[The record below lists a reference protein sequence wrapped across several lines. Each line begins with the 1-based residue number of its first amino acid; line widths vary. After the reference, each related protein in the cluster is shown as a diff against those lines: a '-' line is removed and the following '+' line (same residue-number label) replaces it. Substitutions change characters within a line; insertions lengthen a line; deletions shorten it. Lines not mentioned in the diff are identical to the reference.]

1 MNHKLLLTLWGVALI
16 LMGCTADVEITPT
29 VPTPDGAIAIN
40 IDGSINQTY
49 TTRVDDGGFC
59 DGDQIGLY
67 GVNYTDNNSV
77 AGELLD
83 EGNQVDNVRYIF
95 DEENMKWTPSRTV
108 YYKDAQTKI
117 DLYGYYPYANVESVS
132 AYKFEVAQDQSGAN
146 AIDGYAMSDF
156 LWGKAKNISPTAN
169 KVRIL
174 FNHMLSC
181 ANVILA
187 EGDGFAE
194 GEFAALKKSV
204 LAMSTTRTA
213 EIDLATGMV
222 TASGDAE
229 SEGIVMK
236 GNGEGFRAI
245 VVPQSVDAGK
255 PLFAITVDGVSY
267 RFKKDIDFTYEAGKQ
282 SKFTIQI
289 NKKEHSEGYEFVL
302 INTEIVDWVAD
313 LDSNGGEARQYYVV
327 HLDEA
332 GTLEAKLY
340 EAKKDPTKIKNLKI
354 SGKINANDFYYMRD
368 NMPKLQALNLRESEI
383 CALYGYH
390 VGFYDGTEIAW
401 FDEKPEDLEAALNEH
416 YPGKGYSLYNTTPF
430 IDCDA
435 HQIPNGAFMPCDEY
449 GDVMGGGPEYLTEF
463 VFPKK
468 VVKIGNDA
476 FNNRQLL
483 AGPLNIP
490 EGVVE
495 IGKNAFGG
503 CAAITSLSLPSTLQK
518 IGDWAF
524 AQCTL
529 LSGELLLPNSITSI
543 GAWCFYVTGGSKLTG
558 SLNLPESLQELEE
571 AAFSGCRGF
580 TGSLTIPQSLTKIP
594 AMAFSE
600 CSGLNGQLILHDGI
614 TDIGESA
621 FRDCAFQGELKLPSE
636 LAKISQGCFWGTK
649 FTSIAGWPEGL
660 VEIESYAFHDTRLTG
675 SLTLPNSLISLGE
688 EAFSG
693 CGMLEEIVLPKNLV
707 VIGSRILIGSN
718 AIHKLTCQAIEPPIL
733 YDGAFDGLNKDNF
746 TLEVPEQSI
755 NRYKSTPGWN
765 DFVRI
770 EAHYD
775 FSVSRRLMRTLN
787 AERSRQFILRAPA
800 NYAWSI
806 ESHPDWVRVSPS
818 SGVGKTEITVTVNNM
833 SASDVGVFEINTGT
847 YYDPKYETNRGRKGE
862 IVFLL
867 NDKNYRTTMTVEQY
881 DYNYVDG
888 DVITHQTATIGDG
901 VNLVFLGDCFDA
913 RDIARGAY
921 LSSIQEAIEHFFDI
935 EPYKTYR
942 DYFNVYTVFGMSDDS
957 GMGTENTIRNAKFG
971 SQYLY
976 SGVQADYETSFEY
989 ALKCPTVNSDNL
1001 NKGVVVMLQN
1011 TTEYPGGNYFWTDGT
1026 TLSFLPMT
1034 NDSYPYDFRG
1044 KVQHIAGG
1052 KGFGHLGPEYVKYNS
1067 FPDETTKDE
1076 IRTRKSLGWYKNIS
1090 LIGSMDE
1097 VDWLH
1102 LIFHPTYSDIV
1113 DVYEGGCEFIRG
1125 VFRSEPISC
1134 MNSYIPYFNA
1144 ISRQAIV
1151 ERIMDYA
1158 NIPFNI
1164 DEFYANDVLEMPT
1177 QATRA
1182 SIDLPQQTVNP
1193 GEQITSMIMG
1203 DKPQLNKSNN

>member
-1 MNHKLLLTLWGVALI
+1 MICIMKKIYSILFCTALLFV
-16 LMGCTADVEITPT
+16 GCTQDFDEPIPS
-29 VPTPDGAIAIN
+29 VPTPDGLIAIS
-40 IDGSINQTY
+40 ISGSISQTY

-95 DEENMKWTPSRTV
+95 DKENLKWTPSRTV

-117 DLYGYYPYANVESVS
+117 DLYGYYPYANVESVN

-169 KVRIL
+169 KVRIQ

-222 TASGDAE
+222 TATGDAE

-236 GNGEGFRAI
+236 GNGAGFRAI

-332 GTLEAKLY
+332 GTLEAKLN
-340 EAKKDPTKIKNLKI
+340 EAKKDPAKIKNIKI
-354 SGKINANDFYYMRD
+354 IGRIGGEDFDFIRF
-368 NMPKLQALNLRESEI
+368 NMPTLQALNLKECELVGGCAYEVYVDGVNDEILHISGERPSE
-383 CALYGYH
+383 
-390 VGFYDGTEIAW
+390 DEIQQI
-401 FDEKPEDLEAALNEH
+401 FSEK
-416 YPGKGYSLYNTTPF
+416 YPNLWHGWSQS
-430 IDCDA
+430 CV
-435 HQIPNGAFMPCDEY
+435 EY
-449 GDVMGGGPEYLTEF
+449 GNHEIPSGALANRASGRGNEFLTEF
-463 VFPKK
+463 VFPEN
-468 VVKIGNDA
+468 VVKIGDSA
-476 FNNRQLL
+476 FFGCRLL

-495 IGKNAFGG
+495 IGNGAFDG

-524 AQCTL
+524 AHCTL
-529 LSGELLLPNSITSI
+529 LSGELLLPNNITSI
-543 GAWCFYVTGGSKLTG
+543 GAWCFFVTGGSKLTG
-558 SLNLPESLQELEE
+558 SLNLPESLQELGE
-571 AAFSGCRGF
+571 AAFSSCRF

-594 AMAFSE
+594 ASAFA
-600 CSGLNGQLILHDGI
+600 GFNGQLILHDGI
-614 TDIGESA
+614 TDIGEGA
-621 FRDCAFQGELKLPSE
+621 FGSCAFQGELKLPSE
-636 LAKISQGCFWGTK
+636 LAKISQGCFSGTK

-660 VEIESYAFHDTRLTG
+660 VEIGSYAFSGTPLTG
-675 SLTLPNSLISLGE
+675 SLELPNSLISLGE
-688 EAFSG
+688 EAFRG
-693 CGMLEEIVLPKNLV
+693 CHMLEEIVLPKNLV
-707 VIGSRILIGSN
+707 VIGSGVLYGCN
-718 AIHKLTCQAIEPPIL
+718 ALHKLTCLATEPPIL

-746 TLEVPEQSI
+746 TLEVPYQSI

-775 FSVSRRLMRTLN
+775 FAISRRLMRTLN
-787 AERSRQFILRAPA
+787 AEHCRQFTLRAPA

-806 ESHPDWVRVSPS
+806 ESLPDWVRVSPS